1 MQNKLQ
7 KLQNRAARVLPFSD
21 YDGDVNNLF
30 ELLGWNSLVSQKQI
44 EKATIVFK
52 SLQGLAPEYLCSK
65 FVHHDSGY
73 CLRDCE

>member
-1 MQNKLQ
+1 MEFL
-7 KLQNRAARVLPFSD
+7 
-21 YDGDVNNLF
+21 
-30 ELLGWNSLVSQKQI
+30 SLKSQKQI